1 MPYFLLLLMTTK
13 RGPVSRETAVARGTA
28 PSLGPGQAVGATEQH
43 PGEGGGELA
52 EGPRLG
58 LEELLVEIV
67 RVPHLRAED
76 ELPKQVRGADQVAD
90 QFGEALLACGGGGE
104 DGMSPADPD
113 RFRVDLCAP
122 GSSSIHDIRLHG
134 GELSASF
141 DTSSRVTLTS
151 TYSTAEG

>member
-1 MPYFLLLLMTTK
+1 M
-13 RGPVSRETAVARGTA
+13 ARGTA
-28 PSLGPGQAVGATEQH
+28 PSLGPGQAVGAGEQH

-67 RVPHLRAED
+67 RVPHLGAED

-104 DGMSPADPD
+104 GRHESCGPGQV
-113 RFRVDLCAP
+113 RVDLCAP

-134 GELSASF
+134 EAIGL
-141 DTSSRVTLTS
+141 V
-151 TYSTAEG
+151 